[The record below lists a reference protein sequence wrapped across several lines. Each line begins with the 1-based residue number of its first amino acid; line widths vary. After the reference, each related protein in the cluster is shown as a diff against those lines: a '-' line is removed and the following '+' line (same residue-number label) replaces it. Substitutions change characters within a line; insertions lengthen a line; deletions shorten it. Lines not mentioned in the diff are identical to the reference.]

1 MSFVKTILLS
11 SSVFLCVRISV
22 QLLPQRVEIVD
33 CEKKRG
39 RTRYYAYVIEVTR
52 KDKSKY
58 YIFRR
63 YRQFD
68 KMVTRLEER
77 FPIEAGSLRASDR
90 TLPTLPGTA
99 STVDLTQHKDD
110 NGLAVSYYSK

>member
-1 MSFVKTILLS
+1 MLLFRYS
-11 SSVFLCVRISV
+11 ISV
-22 QLLPQRVEIVD
+22 QALPQRVEIVD
-33 CEKKRG
+33 CEKRRG
-39 RTRYYAYVIEVTR
+39 TSRFYAYVIEVTR

-68 KMVTRLEER
+68 KVCTRLEER

-90 TLPTLPGTA
+90 TLPTLPGNFEH
-99 STVDLTQHKDD
+99 STKLSIMAIV
-110 NGLAVSYYSK
+110 ACVYYYCNR